1 MSLFAT
7 YPQMKLEAIERS
19 QAIIEF
25 ETDGT
30 IISANENFLKATG
43 YSLAEIRGK
52 HHSLFMPPEERDL
65 PAYKQFWADLR
76 AGKFQQAEYRRIAKG
91 GREFWIQASYNP
103 MYGRDGK
110 CKRIVK
116 VATDITAQKLCHAD
130 LQGQINAIN
139 RVQAVIQFSLDGTI
153 LDANENFLN
162 TVGYRLDE
170 IRGHH
175 HSMFVDPAE
184 RDSPEYR
191 RFWESLRAGQYMAGE
206 FHRLGRGG
214 RDIWIQA
221 SYNPIFDASGR
232 VCKVVKFATDVTAQ
246 VAERKRRERRQAID
260 QELKEIAQAITAAN
274 EQAAGAASASS
285 QTSSNV
291 QSVAAGTEQ
300 LASSIHEIGSQ
311 VARALDV
318 AKDAVGQAARTNGI
332 VSGLADAAQKIG
344 AIVELINSIAG
355 QTNLL
360 ALNATIEAAR
370 AGATGKGFA
379 VVASEVKHLA
389 AQTSKATE
397 EIASQIDAVQAS
409 TGEAV
414 TAIAAIT
421 NTISQINDI
430 SGGIAAAVHQQQAV
444 TAEIARNM
452 HSASEGVDEITRNLG
467 ALSSATAQIDAANQK
482 VQEAQRAV
490 AA

>member
-1 MSLFAT
+1 MSIFASHA
-7 YPQMKLEAIERS
+7 QMRLEAIERA
-19 QAIIEF
+19 QAVIEF

-30 IISANENFLKATG
+30 IVSANENFLKAVG
-43 YSLAEIRGK
+43 YTLGEIRGK
-52 HHSLFMPPEERDL
+52 HHSIFMPAEERDQ

-103 MYGRDGK
+103 ILGRDGK
-110 CKRIVK
+110 AKRIVK
-116 VATDITAQKLCHAD
+116 VATDITAAKTHNAD
-130 LQGQINAIN
+130 LQSQINAIN
-139 RVQAVIQFSLDGTI
+139 RVQAVIQFQIDGTI
-153 LDANENFLN
+153 LDANENFLA
-162 TVGYRLDE
+162 TVGYRLDD
-170 IRGHH
+170 IRGQH
-175 HSMFVDPAE
+175 HSLFMDPAE
-184 RDSPEYR
+184 RDTAEYR
-191 RFWESLRAGQYMAGE
+191 RFWDTLRSGQYMAGE
-206 FHRLGRGG
+206 FHRVGKGG
-214 RDIWIQA
+214 REIWIQA
-221 SYNPIFDASGR
+221 SYNPVFDACGK
-232 VCKVVKFATDVTAQ
+232 VYKVVKFATDITAQ
-246 VAERKRRERRQAID
+246 VAERQRRERRQAID
-260 QELKEIAQAITAAN
+260 KELAEIAQAITAAN
-274 EQAAGAASASS
+274 QQAAGAATAST

-300 LASSIHEIGSQ
+300 LASSIHEIGTQ

-332 VSGLADAAQKIG
+332 VSSLADAAQKIG

-389 AQTSKATE
+389 SQTSKATE

-409 TGEAV
+409 TSEAV
-414 TAIAAIT
+414 TAIASIT

-444 TAEIARNM
+444 TSEIARNM
-452 HSASEGVDEITRNLG
+452 HSAAEGVDEITRNLG

-482 VQEAQRAV
+482 VQEAQRA
-490 AA
+490 AAA